1 MPLSRR
7 SQADRVKLILENWR
21 EYQLKEDLLS
31 DPVYVSNVLGV
42 DLPLNES
49 YPYSTT
55 LTEEILSEQLL
66 LEGWID
72 SVKDFAKGKSKPYR
86 DFLVTLTGVI
96 KDPEK
101 LKSFLYI
108 VDKNMRREII
118 GTTRSALE
126 LLQNFGIP
134 GILEGFQKLLDAY
147 DAMKMSWKKGLIA
160 TTMYTVFSKIKQT
173 LDALNIKSLFDA
185 VKGKNMEEIKSIL
198 ADFPAFQKIKD
209 FLIEKV
215 KAFIGP
221 ELLKM
226 AASKITDIK
235 TYLGWLGPV
244 VGGVDIVIKAMA
256 PMTSK
261 AQG

>member
-1 MPLSRR
+1 M
-7 SQADRVKLILENWR
+7 KLIMENWR
-21 EYQLKEDLLS
+21 GYQRKEELFS
-31 DPVYVSNVLGV
+31 SPAYISNVLGIKI
-42 DLPLNES
+42 PLNEAH
-49 YPYSTT
+49 PYSPT
-55 LTEEILSEQLL
+55 LTEEILREQLL

-72 SVKDFAKGKSKPYR
+72 SVKDFAKGKTKPYR
-86 DFLVTLTGVI
+86 DFLATLTDVI

-108 VDKNMRREII
+108 VNKNMRNTMI
-118 GTTRSALE
+118 GTIKDTLE

-134 GILEGFQKLLDAY
+134 GILEGFQKLLKAY
-147 DAMKMSWKKGLIA
+147 DAQKMSWKKGLIA
-160 TTMYTVFSKIKQT
+160 SAMYVVFSKIKQT
-173 LDALNIKSLFDA
+173 LVALNIKSLFDA
-185 VKGKNMEEIKSIL
+185 VKGKSMKEIKSIL

-209 FLIEKV
+209 YLTEKV
-215 KAFIGP
+215 KEFIGP

-235 TYLGWLGPV
+235 TYLGWIGPV

-261 AQG
+261 FTSPG